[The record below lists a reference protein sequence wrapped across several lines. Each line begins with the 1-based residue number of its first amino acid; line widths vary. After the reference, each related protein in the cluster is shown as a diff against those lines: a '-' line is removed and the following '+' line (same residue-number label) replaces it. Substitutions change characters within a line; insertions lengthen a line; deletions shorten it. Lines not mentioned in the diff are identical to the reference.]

1 MAEGAAGRIQELS
14 PTLSNQIAAGEVVE
28 RPASVVKEL
37 VENALDA
44 GATRVTVAYEA
55 GGVRSIRVTDDGC
68 GIHRDDLAL
77 ALRRHAT
84 SKIATVA
91 QLQRI
96 TTLGFRGEALPS
108 IASVARITLT
118 SARDGESGWSVTGSA
133 DGEPI
138 PAPHPRG
145 TTVLVQDL
153 FFSVP
158 ARRKFLRAERTE
170 AGHIDGALRRLALAR
185 PQVGLSWSAN
195 GREVLALPP
204 AGPDEA
210 ATRVAKVLGSAF
222 MAHAV
227 PVAGSA
233 GSLNLSGWI
242 ALPTYSRASG
252 DTQHLYVN
260 GRYVRD
266 RALAQ
271 AVRRAY
277 RDLLHG
283 NRYPAYL
290 LYLDIEPERVDVN
303 VHPAKHE
310 VRFRDGRSVF
320 DFVFSTLRRQLA
332 ESGKAGGTLGVAQ
345 APELPRRAAGQDDSA
360 GMQLKPLWRESA
372 GAVGAGSVQR
382 LTIAES
388 RAVYDALATRSSDS
402 PAGAQATEPSEY
414 LGAPLAQLHGV
425 YLLAQNQR
433 GLVLVDIHA
442 AHERILFERLK
453 GALLSGSPVRQ
464 PLLVPVTVTLEPA
477 AMASLEASAE
487 ALQRLGVVA
496 QAIGPEQVAIREIPA
511 LLTAENADQLLR
523 DLLEELAQLGSSGL
537 MNSALDSVV
546 TRMACHGAV
555 RAHRRLSVPEMEA
568 LLRDMERTERSG
580 LCGHG
585 RPTWV
590 ELPLAE
596 LDRLFLRGR

>member
-1 MAEGAAGRIQELS
+1 MADGAARRIHELS
-14 PTLSNQIAAGEVVE
+14 ATLSNQIAAGEVVE

-44 GATRVTVAYEA
+44 GATRITVAYEA
-55 GGVRSIRVTDDGC
+55 GGVRSIRVTDDGH

-84 SKIATVA
+84 SKITNAA

-108 IASVARITLT
+108 IASVARLTLT
-118 SARDGESGWSVTGSA
+118 SATDGESGWAISG
-133 DGEPI
+133 GENGAPA

-145 TTVLVQDL
+145 TTVLIQDL
-153 FFSVP
+153 FYSIP

-170 AGHIDGALRRLALAR
+170 AGHIDTVLRRLALGS
-185 PQVGLSWSAN
+185 PQVGLTWSSN

-204 AGPDEA
+204 GGPDQHQA
-210 ATRVAKVLGSAF
+210 RVAAILGTAF
-222 MAHAV
+222 MSHALA
-227 PVAGSA
+227 VAEEA
-233 GSLNLSGWI
+233 GELRLSGWA
-242 ALPTYSRASG
+242 ALPTFSRASG

-266 RALAQ
+266 RALTQ

-290 LYLDIEPERVDVN
+290 LYLEIDPERVDVN

-320 DFVFSTLRRQLA
+320 DFVVSTLRRQLA
-332 ESGKAGGTLGVAQ
+332 RGGRAGGGVSADRSPGDAPVSFPRVVQ
-345 APELPRRAAGQDDSA
+345 APGRPRVVPDPSVSADLPA
-360 GMQLKPLWRESA
+360 P
-372 GAVGAGSVQR
+372 R

-388 RAVYDALATRSSDS
+388 RSVYDALAAEPRVMQ
-402 PAGAQATEPSEY
+402 PEAQLLDDSEY
-414 LGAPLAQLHGV
+414 LGTPLAQLHGV
-425 YLLAQNQR
+425 YLLAQNRR

-442 AHERILFERLK
+442 AHERIVFERLK
-453 GALLSGSPVRQ
+453 RSFKTGGIVRQ
-464 PLLVPVTVTLEPA
+464 PLLVPVTVSLEPG
-477 AMASLEASAE
+477 AMMEFERAESLLEP
-487 ALQRLGVVA
+487 LGVSA
-496 QAIGPEQVAIREIPA
+496 QAIGPGRVSIREIPA
-511 LLTAENADQLLR
+511 LLASQKAEGLLR
-523 DLLEELAQLGSSGL
+523 DLLSELGELGSSEVL
-537 MNSALDSVV
+537 DSALDSVV

-555 RAHRRLSVPEMEA
+555 RANRQLTIPEMTA

-590 ELPLAE
+590 ELPLTE